1 MTQPMEMTVQRPMM
15 MLVEEPSRPDC
26 EAEGRMGRRSPR
38 SCTSAMITVRPPSW
52 MLAVPVMAA
61 RRETL
66 LPESWGWG
74 LGGLGWCW
82 VDGLIDGWMRWYGW

>member
-1 MTQPMEMTVQRPMM
+1 M